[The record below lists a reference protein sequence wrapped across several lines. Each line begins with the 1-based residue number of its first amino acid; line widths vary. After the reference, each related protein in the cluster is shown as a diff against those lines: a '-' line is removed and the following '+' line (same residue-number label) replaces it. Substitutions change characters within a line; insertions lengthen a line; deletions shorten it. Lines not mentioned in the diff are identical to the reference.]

1 VVSRVLIGAL
11 RFYKKFI
18 SPLLPPRCR
27 FAPSCSEYAMEAIE
41 THGALMGS
49 YYAVRRLLKCH
60 PFHPGG
66 YDPVPPPRSRRGGA
80 MGGRPEQA
88 GR

>member
-1 VVSRVLIGAL
+1 LVSRVLIGAL
-11 RFYKKFI
+11 RLYKKFI

-27 FAPSCSEYAMEAIE
+27 FAPTCSEYAMEAIE
-41 THGALMGS
+41 THGALLGS

-66 YDPVPPPRSRRGGA
+66 YDPVPPPRPRRGRDEGERA
-80 MGGRPEQA
+80 EQA

>member
-1 VVSRVLIGAL
+1 MVSRVLIGAL

-27 FAPSCSEYAMEAIE
+27 FAPTCSVYAMEAIE
-41 THGALMGS
+41 THGALLGS

-66 YDPVPPPRSRRGGA
+66 YDPVPPPRHRRGRAKGERA
-80 MGGRPEQA
+80 EQA

>member
-1 VVSRVLIGAL
+1 MVSWVLIGAL
-11 RFYKKFI
+11 RCYKKFI

-27 FAPSCSEYAMEAIE
+27 FAPTCSEYAMEAIE
-41 THGALMGS
+41 THGALLGS

-66 YDPVPPPRSRRGGA
+66 YDPVPPPRPRRGRIRGERA
-80 MGGRPEQA
+80 EQA

>member
-1 VVSRVLIGAL
+1 MVSWVLIGAL
-11 RFYKKFI
+11 RCYKKFI

-66 YDPVPPPRSRRGGA
+66 YDPVPPPRPRHGRARGERA
-80 MGGRPEQA
+80 EHA